1 MLLKIKFCNQLKAI
15 IPEKY
20 LDITVKNILIN
31 GVRRG
36 CSGHITYKPT
46 GRCVYINTEEALCMP
61 GLCLYRYAQ
70 DKTDFSSNRPGH
82 QYPNQFAKE
91 ADLARQVAAM
101 LTKHV

>member
-1 MLLKIKFCNQLKAI
+1 
-15 IPEKY
+15 
-20 LDITVKNILIN
+20 
-31 GVRRG
+31 
-36 CSGHITYKPT
+36 
-46 GRCVYINTEEALCMP
+46 MP

-101 LTKHV
+101 LTKPV